1 MNQKSYHIIRKYKRK
16 YNFSKKTNVYFNFMQ
31 NYARTF
37 DNMKVFNVFVF
48 WYFCVFWNVFKKIQ
62 KHSTKRHVLSNENYT
77 KFQKIKK
84 KQILEW
90 YCRKTIDNTEC
101 FGMFFAEW
109 FVVFLCILNIFQK
122 NAKTVD
128 KMICFELKNV
138 PFSEKINKKLVLKLH
153 CGKNITKTEW
163 FGMFFWHCFFKKSKK
178 TGTAR
183 KCYVFQCKIIHNLQN
198 TDKSLKNPQKNKK
211 DAHKTYQTIRKF
223 QKKYS
228 FSKKWNLFQ
237 IWCKTMPKR
246 WRIWQ
251 K

>member
-1 MNQKSYHIIRKYKRK
+1 MFWIDKCTIFWKNKQTKLFLELHCGKSIT
-16 YNFSKKTNVYFNFMQ
+16 KT
-31 NYARTF
+31 
-37 DNMKVFNVFVF
+37 
-48 WYFCVFWNVFKKIQ
+48 
-62 KHSTKRHVLSNENYT
+62 
-77 KFQKIKK
+77 
-84 KQILEW
+84 EW
-90 YCRKTIDNTEC
+90 
-101 FGMFFAEW
+101 FGMFFWHCFFKKSKKTATAT
-109 FVVFLCILNIFQK
+109 K
-122 NAKTVD
+122 YAKTID

-178 TGTAR
+178 TGIAR

-246 WRIWQ
+246 SRIWQ